1 MDQKQAGSIA
11 KIVGVFFL
19 TLSVFMLFLSW
30 AIMQSEGKSGTE
42 YLIIGLSFG
51 SGILLLFGGIN
62 YLKSTIAKE
71 KDIKEYE
78 NRIRAQVNTMAES
91 GHSTHEKTTLKKDEN
106 SQEQHT
112 TSPDVIAHWQYT
124 LAEWKK
130 MKKVETTRRRKEGIW
145 VTIGIGILGGLALR
159 FSRDASFL
167 SSFMI
172 SFSVGILLSWLKIKF
187 SNDMFSI
194 RANNTITFTSKALL
208 INNSFKIIRDSQ
220 FHLEYVK
227 PIEIENDKYL
237 EFSLQWQT
245 RGGATNDQFRIYA
258 PPHYEQEI
266 PKILNFY
273 NTLGVKTTS

>member
-106 SQEQHT
+106 SQEQHA
-112 TSPDVIAHWQYT
+112 TSSDVIAHWEYT
-124 LAEWKK
+124 PTEWKK

-145 VTIGIGILGGLALR
+145 VTIGIGILGGLAIR

-273 NTLGVKTTS
+273 SILGVKTTS